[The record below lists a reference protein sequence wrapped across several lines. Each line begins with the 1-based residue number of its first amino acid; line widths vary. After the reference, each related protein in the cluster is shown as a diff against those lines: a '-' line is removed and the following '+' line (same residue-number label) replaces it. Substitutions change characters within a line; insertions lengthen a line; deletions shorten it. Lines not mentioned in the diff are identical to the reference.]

1 MDEAVDPLDE
11 AIGYPAVEPARDA
24 VPVALDSARGI
35 DDWRQPAVGCPEVPL
50 LEEDRRRVRSG
61 LVIEFLERQPDA
73 VCTCGLEMA

>member
-1 MDEAVDPLDE
+1 
-11 AIGYPAVEPARDA
+11 
-24 VPVALDSARGI
+24 
-35 DDWRQPAVGCPEVPL
+35 VGCPEVPL